1 MENQPNKVQ
10 VEVIPN
16 GPLKVSATC
25 AVAMP
30 SGETVEKENASFFCR
45 CGFSEN
51 KPFCDG
57 QHRAHGFEG

>member
-1 MENQPNKVQ
+1 MENQSEKVS

-25 AVAMP
+25 EIAMP
-30 SGETVEKENASFFCR
+30 NGEKVEKENASFFCR
-45 CGFSEN
+45 CGHSEN

-57 QHRAHGFEG
+57 KHKAKEFVG